1 MSFLDF
7 LGDIYCVAFSVY
19 IFLQCLK
26 LKDALLKV
34 VGPKMDLLSN
44 QLQNLM
50 KR

>member
-1 MSFLDF
+1 MTIILSIALV
-7 LGDIYCVAFSVY
+7 LNIAFSIY